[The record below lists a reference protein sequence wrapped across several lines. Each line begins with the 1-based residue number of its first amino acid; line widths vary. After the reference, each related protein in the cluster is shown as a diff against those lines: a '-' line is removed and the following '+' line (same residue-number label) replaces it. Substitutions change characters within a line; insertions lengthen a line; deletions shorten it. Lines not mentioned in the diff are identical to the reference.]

1 MYSCVNTLFI
11 VTEVFAEQGET
22 SVMSILIV
30 YFEAKLH
37 LVEKK
42 KDIKSAI
49 SAIEKV
55 EDANMKLEL
64 YRQLGKDLTDGI

>member
-1 MYSCVNTLFI
+1 MTVAY
-11 VTEVFAEQGET
+11 
-22 SVMSILIV
+22 IV
-30 YFEAKLH
+30 YSDPLYACKCTSPLH